1 MKQTLKNIRIRKWMG
16 VLFAAV
22 LMTALGAQ
30 TALAS
35 TDYVKSISITLEVA
49 PIPGEDLPDLD
60 YGYMGDPGRE
70 VRIPSNE
77 RYEIVSAEWG
87 SKIDEAKLGGTYTI
101 KITLETL
108 NDYRFSSSYSSSK
121 VTVRG
126 GDFVSAKRQ
135 GSGKLLVTVKTDP
148 AEGSLDEPEEVYWSS
163 GKYTSSKFGYADWEK
178 VEDAAYDVYLYRGS
192 KTVKK
197 VTDLH
202 TSSYNF
208 YPYMTSEGTYTFRVR
223 AVPADDSVSKYAK
236 KSDWVTSDELY
247 VDEYEVSDGSGQD
260 KDDKNDWED
269 WYDRDGWDNVGNQV
283 GWIERNGRWRF
294 RYPDGTY
301 IRDSWGKISGVWYL
315 FDGNGDMLTGWQL
328 RSGIYYY
335 MDTSG
340 AMRTGWLLDKNV
352 WYFLKD
358 DGAMAVGWVQLGDKA
373 YYLNGSGAMVTG
385 WQTIDDQIYYF
396 YPDGHKAV
404 NEVIDGFYVDMN
416 GVWKR
421 P

>member
-1 MKQTLKNIRIRKWMG
+1 M
-16 VLFAAV
+16 
-22 LMTALGAQ
+22 
-30 TALAS
+30 
-35 TDYVKSISITLEVA
+35 
-49 PIPGEDLPDLD
+49 
-60 YGYMGDPGRE
+60 
-70 VRIPSNE
+70 
-77 RYEIVSAEWG
+77 
-87 SKIDEAKLGGTYTI
+87 
-101 KITLETL
+101 
-108 NDYRFSSSYSSSK
+108 
-121 VTVRG
+121 
-126 GDFVSAKRQ
+126 
-135 GSGKLLVTVKTDP
+135 
-148 AEGSLDEPEEVYWSS
+148 
-163 GKYTSSKFGYADWEK
+163 
-178 VEDAAYDVYLYRGS
+178 EDAAYDVYLYRGS
-192 KTVKK
+192 KTIKK

-223 AVPADDSVSKYAK
+223 AVPADSSVSKYAK

-247 VDEYEVSDGSGQD
+247 VDEDEVSDGSGQD

-301 IRDSWGKISGVWYL
+301 VRDSWGKISGVWYL

-358 DGAMAVGWVQLGDKA
+358 DGAMAVGWIQLGDKA

>member
-1 MKQTLKNIRIRKWMG
+1 MRSFQQN
-16 VLFAAV
+16 
-22 LMTALGAQ
+22 
-30 TALAS
+30 
-35 TDYVKSISITLEVA
+35 
-49 PIPGEDLPDLD
+49 
-60 YGYMGDPGRE
+60 GDPRWT
-70 VRIPSNE
+70 RQ
-77 RYEIVSAEWG
+77 R
-87 SKIDEAKLGGTYTI
+87 LGGTYTI

-148 AEGSLDEPEEVYWSS
+148 AKGDLEEPEEAYWSS

-192 KTVKK
+192 KTIKK

-223 AVPADDSVSKYAK
+223 AVPADSSVSKYAK

-247 VDEYEVSDGSGQD
+247 VDEDEVSDGSGQD

-283 GWIERNGRWRF
+283 GWIERSGRWRF

-301 IRDSWGKISGVWYL
+301 IRDSWGKISGAWYL

-358 DGAMAVGWVQLGDKA
+358 DGAMAVGWIQLGDKA

-385 WQTIDDQIYYF
+385 WQTIDDQIYYLSR
-396 YPDGHKAV
+396 
-404 NEVIDGFYVDMN
+404 
-416 GVWKR
+416 R

>member
-1 MKQTLKNIRIRKWMG
+1 MKQTLKNMRIRKWMG

-35 TDYVKSISITLEVA
+35 TDYVKSISITLDVA
-49 PIPGEDLPDLD
+49 PVPGEDLPALH
-60 YGYMGDPGRE
+60 YGYTGDTGYE
-70 VRIPSNE
+70 VKIPSNE

-87 SKIDEAKLGGTYTI
+87 SKVDEARLGGTYTI

-148 AEGSLDEPEEVYWSS
+148 AKGDLEEPEEAYWSS

-192 KTVKK
+192 KTIKK

-223 AVPADDSVSKYAK
+223 AVPADSSVSKYAK

-247 VDEYEVSDGSGQD
+247 VDEDEVSDGSGQD

-269 WYDRDGWDNVGNQV
+269 WYDVGNQV
-283 GWIERNGRWRF
+283 GWIERSGRWRF

-358 DGAMAVGWVQLGDKA
+358 DGAMAVGWIQLGDKA

>member
-1 MKQTLKNIRIRKWMG
+1 MG

-35 TDYVKSISITLEVA
+35 TDYVKSISITLDVA
-49 PIPGEDLPDLD
+49 PVPGEDLPALH
-60 YGYMGDPGRE
+60 YGYTGDTGYE
-70 VRIPSNE
+70 VKIPSNE

-87 SKIDEAKLGGTYTI
+87 SKVDEARLGGTYTI

-148 AEGSLDEPEEVYWSS
+148 AKGDLEEPEEAYWSS

-192 KTVKK
+192 KTIKK

-223 AVPADDSVSKYAK
+223 AVP
-236 KSDWVTSDELY
+236 
-247 VDEYEVSDGSGQD
+247 GGQLSFQICE
-260 KDDKNDWED
+260 K
-269 WYDRDGWDNVGNQV
+269 R
-283 GWIERNGRWRF
+283 R
-294 RYPDGTY
+294 
-301 IRDSWGKISGVWYL
+301 
-315 FDGNGDMLTGWQL
+315 
-328 RSGIYYY
+328 
-335 MDTSG
+335 
-340 AMRTGWLLDKNV
+340 
-352 WYFLKD
+352 
-358 DGAMAVGWVQLGDKA
+358 LGH
-373 YYLNGSGAMVTG
+373 L
-385 WQTIDDQIYYF
+385 
-396 YPDGHKAV
+396 
-404 NEVIDGFYVDMN
+404 
-416 GVWKR
+416 
-421 P
+421 

>member
-1 MKQTLKNIRIRKWMG
+1 MKQTLKNMRIRKWMG

-35 TDYVKSISITLEVA
+35 TDYVKSISITLDVA
-49 PIPGEDLPDLD
+49 PVPGEDLPALH
-60 YGYMGDPGRE
+60 YGYTGDTGYE
-70 VRIPSNE
+70 VKIPSNE

-87 SKIDEAKLGGTYTI
+87 SKVDEARLGGTYTI
-101 KITLETL
+101 KIPLETL

-148 AEGSLDEPEEVYWSS
+148 AKGDLEEPEEAYWSS

-192 KTVKK
+192 KTIKK

-223 AVPADDSVSKYAK
+223 AVPADSSVSKYAK

-247 VDEYEVSDGSGQD
+247 VDEVSDGSGQD

-283 GWIERNGRWRF
+283 GWIERGGRWRF

-301 IRDSWGKISGVWYL
+301 VRDSWGKISGVWYL

-358 DGAMAVGWVQLGDKA
+358 DGAMAVGWIQLGDKA

>member
-1 MKQTLKNIRIRKWMG
+1 MKQTLKNMRIRKWMG

-35 TDYVKSISITLEVA
+35 TDYVKSISITLDVA
-49 PIPGEDLPDLD
+49 PVPGEDLPALH
-60 YGYMGDPGRE
+60 YGYTGDTGYE
-70 VRIPSNE
+70 VKIPSNE

-87 SKIDEAKLGGTYTI
+87 SKVDEARLGGTYTI

-148 AEGSLDEPEEVYWSS
+148 AKGDLEEPEEAYWSS

-192 KTVKK
+192 KTIKK

-223 AVPADDSVSKYAK
+223 AVPADSSVSKYAK

-247 VDEYEVSDGSGQD
+247 VDEDEVSDGSGQD

-269 WYDRDGWDNVGNQV
+269 WYGWDNVGNQV
-283 GWIERNGRWRF
+283 GWIERSGRWRF

-301 IRDSWGKISGVWYL
+301 VRDSWGKISGVWYL

-358 DGAMAVGWVQLGDKA
+358 DGAMAVGWIQLGDKA

>member
-1 MKQTLKNIRIRKWMG
+1 MKQTLKNMRIRKWMG

-35 TDYVKSISITLEVA
+35 TDYVKSISITLDVA
-49 PIPGEDLPDLD
+49 PVPGEDLPALH
-60 YGYMGDPGRE
+60 YGYTGDTGYE
-70 VRIPSNE
+70 VKIPSNE

-87 SKIDEAKLGGTYTI
+87 SKVDEARLGGTYTI

-148 AEGSLDEPEEVYWSS
+148 AKGDLEEPEEAYWSS

-192 KTVKK
+192 KTIKK

-223 AVPADDSVSKYAK
+223 AVPADSSVSKYAK

-247 VDEYEVSDGSGQD
+247 EDEVSDGSGQD

-283 GWIERNGRWRF
+283 GWIERSGRWRF

-358 DGAMAVGWVQLGDKA
+358 DGAMAVGWIQLGDKA